1 MTVKFRIVSKWRN
14 NFVAIKEDGTMDRKK
29 FTAIYTYHNEESK
42 KAMWEGAA
50 NREESDI
57 ERATNYTFA
66 RCRCLNNWICD
77 DDFFFL
83 RVGSRRW

>member
-1 MTVKFRIVSKWRN
+1 
-14 NFVAIKEDGTMDRKK
+14 MDRKK

-42 KAMWEGAA
+42 KAMWEGAP

-83 RVGSRRW
+83 RVESRRW